1 MVAVVA
7 LSRPHLPERSPAS
20 HGAPGTH
27 VLDAHVGLK
36 WPPVAAQSSV
46 PGGTGATCTCHL
58 KPAPVGSSPGTDDLM
73 LTLIAVP
80 RNSLGWKSSIE
91 PVGPSGVEKAAFA

>member
-46 PGGTGATCTCHL
+46 PGGTGATCTCH
-58 KPAPVGSSPGTDDLM
+58 
-73 LTLIAVP
+73 
-80 RNSLGWKSSIE
+80 
-91 PVGPSGVEKAAFA
+91 

>member
-58 KPAPVGSSPGTDDLM
+58 EPAPVGSSPGTDDLM
-73 LTLIAVP
+73 LTLILAHAHRLP
-80 RNSLGWKSSIE
+80 SLRWMTIE
-91 PVGPSGVEKAAFA
+91 RPSTL